1 MKDSI
6 ALLLI
11 GGIVLSVSVVLWL
24 LHYVIPGLI
33 LFGVASIL
41 LLVGISLV
49 KFREGQPINRRSRTE

>member
-24 LHYVIPGLI
+24 LQYVIPGLI
-33 LFGVASIL
+33 LFGVASVL

-49 KFREGQPINRRSRTE
+49 KLREGQPINRRSRTE